1 MTEYS
6 HIKAQLDEMTGTE
19 AYQWLLG
26 EINTDANN
34 VLALLAT
41 EPDPMNMRYKQGEIY
56 GMKLAAELLASPW
69 KRLNKVAALKTAQK

>member
-41 EPDPMNMRYKQGEIY
+41 EPDPMNIRYRQGELY
-56 GMKLAAELLASPW
+56 GMKLVRELLAEPG
-69 KRLNKVAALKTAQK
+69 KRLDKVAAFKTAQK